1 MRSVNITPPTPRLLS
16 AELAAAYLSISPR
29 GFEKLWRTGRLPAPH
44 RLGRRVLWDRKL
56 LDQFVDILS
65 SLHLPSE
72 EVDEWAEI
80 SR

>member
-29 GFEKLWRTGRLPAPH
+29 GFEKLWRTGHLPAPH

-65 SLHLPSE
+65 SLHQPSDDI
-72 EVDEWAEI
+72 DEWSEV